1 MSKKRKIDLENRVF
15 NPTWSVQYFVSEFN
29 GKITCLLCNDV
40 VAICKEYNIRRHY
53 QTKHESKYSHL
64 SETERVQKFE
74 AMNRSVSAQRNLFV
88 NIKSENES
96 ITKTSLRIAHL
107 IAKHGKPF
115 TDSELIKSCLVMAA
129 EELCPEKKKLFETI
143 PLSARTTVRRIEEIS
158 NDIEVQ
164 LKQKVSKFQWFSL
177 TIDESTDVTDTAQLL
192 IFIRGVNSEFEITE
206 ELLSMRSLHDRTTG
220 EDIFK
225 EVEISMKNFNLH
237 WDKLK
242 SVTTDGAKNMCGTG
256 KGLIGNIFNVCKELN
271 CPNPIA
277 IHCIIH
283 QQVLCAKN
291 TNVVSVV
298 EVVSSMVNFIRSR
311 GLNHRQFRQFL
322 REIQSDYTDIPY
334 HTAVRWLSNG
344 EVLLRF
350 FKLRQEIAAFLKE
363 KKYPQQEVLSNEEW
377 LWKLAFVTDIVG
389 YLNKF
394 NLKLQGETKLIC
406 ELYSTVKTYRQKFE
420 LFKTQVELN
429 NFDHFT
435 CCKSLQVSLTTPF
448 PNNFASEILID
459 LNKQL
464 QQRFADLDKNSK
476 NLLFFQ
482 NPFNCVV
489 NEIPSELQLEIIEL
503 KNDETL
509 KNKFNNMDL
518 VSFYKILP
526 EVDYS
531 HLKSFG
537 RGFISIFGSTYSCE
551 KTFSKMKYV
560 KSQYRSSLTDDHLQS
575 VLIAGGTK
583 IEPRYDKIIAGQK

>member
-1 MSKKRKIDLENRVF
+1 
-15 NPTWSVQYFVSEFN
+15 
-29 GKITCLLCNDV
+29 
-40 VAICKEYNIRRHY
+40 
-53 QTKHESKYSHL
+53 
-64 SETERVQKFE
+64 
-74 AMNRSVSAQRNLFV
+74 
-88 NIKSENES
+88 
-96 ITKTSLRIAHL
+96 
-107 IAKHGKPF
+107 
-115 TDSELIKSCLVMAA
+115 MAA

-177 TIDESTDVTDTAQLL
+177 TIDESTDITDTAQLL

-225 EVEISMKNFNLH
+225 EVEISMKNFNLQ

-242 SVTTDGAKNMCGTG
+242 SVTTDGAQNMCGTG

-291 TNVVSVV
+291 TNVVNVV

-377 LWKLAFVTDIVG
+377 LWKLAFITDIVG

-435 CCKSLQVSLTTPF
+435 CCKSLQDSLTTPF
-448 PNNFASEILID
+448 PNDFASEILID
-459 LNKQL
+459 LNEQL

-526 EVDYS
+526 EAV
-531 HLKSFG
+531 
-537 RGFISIFGSTYSCE
+537 T
-551 KTFSKMKYV
+551 
-560 KSQYRSSLTDDHLQS
+560 
-575 VLIAGGTK
+575 
-583 IEPRYDKIIAGQK
+583 